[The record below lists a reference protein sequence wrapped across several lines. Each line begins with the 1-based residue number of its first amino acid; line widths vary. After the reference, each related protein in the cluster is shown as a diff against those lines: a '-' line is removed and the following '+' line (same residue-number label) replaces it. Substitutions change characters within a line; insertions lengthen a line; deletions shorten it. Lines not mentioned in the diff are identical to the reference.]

1 MGVAS
6 SKSKARARRVG
17 IAARGLNE
25 GRLALFALTSCCA
38 CSLDFDVAGR
48 QFDCPPEVTGCLA
61 CNPDGTCREAIV
73 VAQNDPLPRPAP
85 SSPPEPPLP
94 ASDAGPSDA
103 PAPAPAL
110 PPSPDAGAQP
120 SLPTAPEE
128 CAEFGSRTSDSLCL
142 NGERCF
148 SLGNVLSPSLM
159 AWLDPT
165 TLPRAGS
172 RLWCDRSGKGHH
184 AVLLPDGA
192 QVLVDGDERT
202 AGAALARSLTLDGGW
217 LSLQA
222 GAEPVLRPGNFAVV
236 IAAATPLAA
245 SDGSALDLFES
256 GAGSTINLSVTPEGK
271 AVGRITSL
279 ETALVRDPVVTA
291 SSIYDG
297 LFHLYTLYRRSEVRV
312 LDDVLQLRLNG
323 VLEIR
328 GSSIAIPRALDLSS
342 PEGPLIGGSSDLNG
356 VATSGRGRVAAVVIL
371 RGSIPEDELA
381 RLENFLCQELA
392 VCNAPGPRLDTPPPQ
407 QVDGGS

>member
-1 MGVAS
+1 
-6 SKSKARARRVG
+6 
-17 IAARGLNE
+17 
-25 GRLALFALTSCCA
+25 
-38 CSLDFDVAGR
+38 
-48 QFDCPPEVTGCLA
+48 
-61 CNPDGTCREAIV
+61 
-73 VAQNDPLPRPAP
+73 
-85 SSPPEPPLP
+85 
-94 ASDAGPSDA
+94 
-103 PAPAPAL
+103 
-110 PPSPDAGAQP
+110 
-120 SLPTAPEE
+120 
-128 CAEFGSRTSDSLCL
+128 
-142 NGERCF
+142 
-148 SLGNVLSPSLM
+148 
-159 AWLDPT
+159 
-165 TLPRAGS
+165 
-172 RLWCDRSGKGHH
+172 
-184 AVLLPDGA
+184 VLLPDGA
-192 QVLVDGDERT
+192 QVLVDEDERT
-202 AGAALARSLTLDGGW
+202 VGAALARSLTLDDGW

-342 PEGPLIGGSSDLNG
+342 PEGPLIGRSSEPTG
-356 VATSGRGRVAAVVIL
+356 GAAPGRGRVAAVVIL

-392 VCNAPGPRLDTPPPQ
+392 VCNAPGPRLDTPPQQ

>member
-25 GRLALFALTSCCA
+25 GRLALFALSSFCA

-48 QFDCPPEVTGCLA
+48 QFECPPELTGCLA
-61 CNPDGTCREAIV
+61 CNPDGTCREAV
-73 VAQNDPLPRPAP
+73 VVVQNDPLPRPPP
-85 SSPPEPPLP
+85 SSRPEPPVP
-94 ASDAGPSDA
+94 APDAGASAAGA
-103 PAPAPAL
+103 PAI
-110 PPSPDAGAQP
+110 PPSPDAGAEP
-120 SLPTAPEE
+120 PLPTVPKE

-142 NGERCF
+142 DGSERCF
-148 SLGNVLSPSLM
+148 DLGNVLSPSLM

-165 TLPRAGS
+165 TLPREGS

-184 AVLLPDGA
+184 AALLPDGA
-192 QVLVDGDERT
+192 EALVEGDART
-202 AGAALARSLTLDGGW
+202 AGATLARSFTLDGGW
-217 LSLQA
+217 LALQT
-222 GAEPVLRPGNFAVV
+222 GAEPALRPGNFAVV

-245 SDGSALDLFES
+245 SDGSALNLFES
-256 GAGSTINLSVTPEGK
+256 GAGSKINLSVTSEGQ
-271 AVGRITSL
+271 AVGRISSL
-279 ETALVRDPVVTA
+279 ETALVRDPVVTQ
-291 SSIYDG
+291 SSVYDG

-342 PEGPLIGGSSDLNG
+342 PEGPLIGGSGEPEN
-356 VATSGRGRVAAVVIL
+356 VAATGRGRVAAVVIL
-371 RGSIPEDELA
+371 RGSVPEDELA
-381 RLENFLCQELA
+381 RLENFLCNELA
-392 VCNAPGPRLDTPPPQ
+392 VCNAPGPRLDDPPQ
-407 QVDGGS
+407 RVDGGS